1 MKQLFNRDWTQVLQ
15 IMNTQE
21 AFDTLEKSLHQATE
35 LCIPSKVITDVGRFK
50 LLWMNKQA
58 LRKARKKHHAWI
70 RYLNTKSGE
79 HYQDYIRARNESS
92 HESRRARKDFER
104 KLAAE
109 TKTNNKGFWNYV
121 NSRRKTRTKIA
132 DLRTNSGAFTSD
144 DLDKADILNQQ
155 YANTFT
161 VEDLSSTPNFRP
173 KQLQTQPLEIV
184 HITEEMVHK
193 KLQSLRSDKSP
204 GPDKRCTPEYLRS

>member
-1 MKQLFNRDWTQVLQ
+1 MD
-15 IMNTQE
+15 E
-21 AFDTLEKSLHQATE
+21 QA
-35 LCIPSKVITDVGRFK
+35 
-50 LLWMNKQA
+50 N

-92 HESRRARKDFER
+92 HESRRAIKVFEW

-132 DLRTNSGAFTSD
+132 DLRANSGAFTSD

-161 VEDLSSTPNFRP
+161 VHS
-173 KQLQTQPLEIV
+173 PLNSFGYW
-184 HITEEMVHK
+184 TLNK
-193 KLQSLRSDKSP
+193 YYYYYYYS
-204 GPDKRCTPEYLRS
+204 

>member
-1 MKQLFNRDWTQVLQ
+1 M
-15 IMNTQE
+15 I
-21 AFDTLEKSLHQATE
+21 
-35 LCIPSKVITDVGRFK
+35 KVITDVGRIK
-50 LLWMNKQA
+50 PLWMNKQA
-58 LRKARKKHHAWI
+58 LRKTRKKHHAWI

-92 HESRRARKDFER
+92 HESRRTRKDFEM

-109 TKTNNKGFWNYV
+109 NKTNNKGFWNYV
-121 NSRRKTRTKIA
+121 NSRGKTRTKRA

-161 VEDLSSTPNFRP
+161 VEDLYSPPNFRP
-173 KQLQTQPLEIV
+173 RQLQTQQF
-184 HITEEMVHK
+184 T
-193 KLQSLRSDKSP
+193 
-204 GPDKRCTPEYLRS
+204 

>member
-1 MKQLFNRDWTQVLQ
+1 
-15 IMNTQE
+15 
-21 AFDTLEKSLHQATE
+21 
-35 LCIPSKVITDVGRFK
+35 
-50 LLWMNKQA
+50 MNKQA

-92 HESRRARKDFER
+92 HEARKDFER

-109 TKTNNKGFWNYV
+109 TKTHNKGFWNYV

-132 DLRTNSGAFTSD
+132 DLRTNWGAFTSD

-161 VEDLSSTPNFRP
+161 VADLSSTPNFSP
-173 KQLQTQPLEIV
+173 K
-184 HITEEMVHK
+184 
-193 KLQSLRSDKSP
+193 
-204 GPDKRCTPEYLRS
+204 